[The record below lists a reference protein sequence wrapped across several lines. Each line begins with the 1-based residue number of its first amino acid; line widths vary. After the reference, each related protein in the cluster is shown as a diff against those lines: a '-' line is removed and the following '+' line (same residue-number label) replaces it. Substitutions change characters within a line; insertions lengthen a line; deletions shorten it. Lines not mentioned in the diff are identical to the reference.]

1 MDITINLESS
11 VPVYL
16 QIVDRIKYLVTLGQ
30 LQPGEQLPTIRQL
43 AADLRINFNTVARAY
58 TELDRAGVIS
68 TEQGRGT
75 FVARRPDDA
84 HLTRVRQ
91 ERLDLIF
98 SQAFADV
105 LALGYQREEIEQAIE
120 RQMAKW
126 RREGLAL

>member
-16 QIVDRIKYLVTLGQ
+16 QIVDRIKYLVTLGR
-30 LQPGEQLPTIRQL
+30 LHPGEQLPTIRQL

-58 TELDRAGVIS
+58 TELDREGVIS

-84 HLTRVRQ
+84 HLARVRQ

-98 SQAFADV
+98 SQAFADA